1 MVFFIIDRKEG
12 TNIERKTIASKYGHL
27 FLDVLQYR
35 NNNRIA
41 ILSYFA
47 NDNDL
52 SDYEFDDNDL
62 FADITVNLDL
72 PINNYDEGFINA
84 DINYKELGIVD
95 LLKKEGIIEKS
106 FGKKQY
112 NMGSYE
118 YVKFNLEKLKEYD
131 CAGVEN
137 FLESINIGNDELDYK
152 IKI

>member
-1 MVFFIIDRKEG
+1 M
-12 TNIERKTIASKYGHL
+12 
-27 FLDVLQYR
+27 QYQ

-41 ILSYFA
+41 IISYFA

-52 SDYEFDDNDL
+52 SNYEFDDNDL
-62 FADITVNLDL
+62 FADITINLNL

-84 DINYKELGIVD
+84 DINHKEFGIVD

-106 FGKKQY
+106 YGMKKY

-118 YVKFNLEKLKEYD
+118 LVKFNLEKLKEYD
-131 CAGVEN
+131 YAGVEK
-137 FLESINIGNDELDYK
+137 FLDSINIGNDELDYK

>member
-1 MVFFIIDRKEG
+1 M
-12 TNIERKTIASKYGHL
+12 
-27 FLDVLQYR
+27 QYQ

-41 ILSYFA
+41 IISYFA

-62 FADITVNLDL
+62 FADITINLNL

-84 DINYKELGIVD
+84 DINYRELGIVD

-106 FGKKQY
+106 YGMKKY

-118 YVKFNLEKLKEYD
+118 HVKFNLEKLKEYD
-131 CAGVEN
+131 PFGVDN
-137 FLESINIGNDELDYK
+137 YLDSLSLTKINI
-152 IKI
+152 

>member
-1 MVFFIIDRKEG
+1 MKYRKDG
-12 TNIERKTIASKYGHL
+12 INIERKTIASKYGHL
-27 FLDVLQYR
+27 FLDVLQYQ

-41 ILSYFA
+41 IISYFA

-52 SDYEFDDNDL
+52 
-62 FADITVNLDL
+62 FADITINLNL

-84 DINYKELGIVD
+84 DINHKEFGIVD

-106 FGKKQY
+106 YGMKKN

-118 YVKFNLEKLKEYD
+118 LVKFNLEKLKEYD
-131 CAGVEN
+131 YAGVEK
-137 FLESINIGNDELDYK
+137 FLDSINIGNDELDYK

>member
-1 MVFFIIDRKEG
+1 M
-12 TNIERKTIASKYGHL
+12 
-27 FLDVLQYR
+27 QYQ

-41 ILSYFA
+41 IISYFA

-52 SDYEFDDNDL
+52 
-62 FADITVNLDL
+62 FADITINLNL

-84 DINYKELGIVD
+84 DINHKEFGIVD

-106 FGKKQY
+106 YGMKKY

-118 YVKFNLEKLKEYD
+118 LVKFNLEKLKEYD
-131 CAGVEN
+131 YAGVEK
-137 FLESINIGNDELDYK
+137 FLDSINIGNDELDYK

>member
-1 MVFFIIDRKEG
+1 MKYRKDG
-12 TNIERKTIASKYGHL
+12 INIERKTIASKYGHL
-27 FLDVLQYR
+27 FLDVLQYQ

-41 ILSYFA
+41 IISYFA

-52 SDYEFDDNDL
+52 
-62 FADITVNLDL
+62 FADITINLNL

-84 DINYKELGIVD
+84 DINHKEFGIVD

-106 FGKKQY
+106 YGMKKY

-118 YVKFNLEKLKEYD
+118 LVKFNLEKLKEYD
-131 CAGVEN
+131 YAGVEK
-137 FLESINIGNDELDYK
+137 FLDSINIGNDELDYK